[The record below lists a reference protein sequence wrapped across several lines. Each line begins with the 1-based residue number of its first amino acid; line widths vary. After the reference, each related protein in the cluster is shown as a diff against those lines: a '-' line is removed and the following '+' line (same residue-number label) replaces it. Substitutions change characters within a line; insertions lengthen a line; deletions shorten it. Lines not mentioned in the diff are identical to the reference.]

1 MDFKKSKKYT
11 ESYKTKFLNKLNEGK
26 MVDVQEGQN
35 LKVAE
40 VSKEL
45 PKNAKIEKDEKQSF
59 EDYKTMYKDVITQK
73 CIEDYGVD
81 TDTKLWE
88 DTAKELYLKSK
99 TYIPTEEEKSEE
111 VLVKKEE
118 SKSLKENK
126 NPEDLTTIKEI
137 EEYINNIQDKHT
149 KNILHHILEDEKQ
162 QENPNVGYLTMAI
175 RKVSE
180 VENSREKKT
189 ENFNDSTKFLTH
201 ILNGVIKDI
210 QDKFNV
216 IATAEFDTNN
226 TNSVVV
232 TLKGNTLD
240 LIDAT
245 SYLSKTI
252 RNDNVDFNF
261 DDTIKDNTV
270 KCTISPKT
278 KMESKVE
285 KNKSI
290 VKESYFVKLFNQY
303 GTDVDTIDVNSE
315 QEAIEVAEE
324 KMREG
329 WRAVVYNANNKE
341 ALYDYDPFEGLQEN
355 KLQLESRDRV
365 AENLSKFIY
374 DLTTEQDTEAYGE
387 TAWSGNQPTKMG
399 NGVTVYEVYKNG
411 KSNYTMDDIK
421 KAVIERFPEL
431 DVYGTAYNSILFYKP
446 QKTESKL
453 QEDTVKFTLNT
464 NLNESNIDKYNTI
477 PEIKDRLREI
487 NKQLAYIRRRDSV
500 SLSIGT
506 EQEQEE
512 LRSEK
517 AKLNGRLRKL
527 RNNAV
532 DMDKMTPEQQ
542 KEFKQR
548 LKDLD
553 LLNDDESNLQ
563 SAIQSYR
570 NHYIQEFESYT
581 KKEENNTNLEYNYML
596 LDRLKQDCEYFLG
609 NGNGNADTLWAKDI
623 DEQIAKMKE
632 LYNSF
637 TDDQKP
643 EWITMEDIDNYEKK
657 MKEYN
662 KEKKTEVTERDLSK
676 DLFQD
681 EANRRI
687 YNRLIN
693 LDVYLEQLKRAIENN
708 DTDSIIANK
717 SKIKSN
723 VAYLIPALNIKG
735 SVNGLID
742 YLKTTDF
749 DFENNFKKTANLL
762 KDLNNEDKKEESA
775 VSDYTLSEI
784 KKIIDSN
791 GNDFTIKIVNSN
803 EDVETKTLN
812 IDREDLINIYNVL
825 GGNKDSLQEDQYEN
839 ERRRGKPSIKK
850 IAETEFYDNQD
861 WYIQHIKDYSDEE
874 DFIKKEIAEIAE
886 EYNLKEN
893 TAKQVCKEIYNLA
906 IKN

>member
-11 ESYKTKFLNKLNEGK
+11 ESYKTEFLNKLNEGK

-99 TYIPTEEEKSEE
+99 TYIPTGEEKSEE

-245 SYLSKTI
+245 SYLSKII

-421 KAVIERFPEL
+421 KAVLEKFPEL
-431 DVYGTAYNSILFYKP
+431 DVYGTSYSSIFFYKP
-446 QKTESKL
+446 QKTENKL
-453 QEDTVKFTLNT
+453 QEDT
-464 NLNESNIDKYNTI
+464 
-477 PEIKDRLREI
+477 
-487 NKQLAYIRRRDSV
+487 
-500 SLSIGT
+500 
-506 EQEQEE
+506 
-512 LRSEK
+512 
-517 AKLNGRLRKL
+517 
-527 RNNAV
+527 
-532 DMDKMTPEQQ
+532 
-542 KEFKQR
+542 
-548 LKDLD
+548 
-553 LLNDDESNLQ
+553 
-563 SAIQSYR
+563 
-570 NHYIQEFESYT
+570 
-581 KKEENNTNLEYNYML
+581 TNLEYNYML

-609 NGNGNADTLWAKDI
+609 NGNGNVDILWAKDI

-637 TDDQKP
+637 TDDEKP
-643 EWITMEDIDNYEKK
+643 EWITIEDIDNYEKK
-657 MKEYN
+657 MKALKDS
-662 KEKKTEVTERDLSK
+662 KEKKTEVTEK
-676 DLFQD
+676 DLD
-681 EANRRI
+681 
-687 YNRLIN
+687 
-693 LDVYLEQLKRAIENN
+693 
-708 DTDSIIANK
+708 
-717 SKIKSN
+717 
-723 VAYLIPALNIKG
+723 
-735 SVNGLID
+735 
-742 YLKTTDF
+742 
-749 DFENNFKKTANLL
+749 
-762 KDLNNEDKKEESA
+762 NEDKKEET
-775 VSDYTLSEI
+775 VVTDYTLSEI

>member
-11 ESYKTKFLNKLNEGK
+11 ESYKTEFLNKLNEGK

-99 TYIPTEEEKSEE
+99 TYIPTGEEKSEE

-180 VENSREKKT
+180 VENSRNKKTESMSDDWYKQMWDKYVPKNGEADTVGGEILRTYSTVSRMFLNNGDKIWRGNMKNNSHVLDPQADTLYDLLPKEGQDLMNKMANSTTDNAYEKRMYVLEDFIYNYLKNNEQLFDSKEKKT
-189 ENFNDSTKFLTH
+189 EGFNDNTKFLTH

-245 SYLSKTI
+245 SYLSKVI
-252 RNDNVDFNF
+252 RNDNVDFRF
-261 DDTIKDNTV
+261 DDVIINNTIQCYIT
-270 KCTISPKT
+270 PKT
-278 KMESKVE
+278 E
-285 KNKSI
+285 
-290 VKESYFVKLFNQY
+290 
-303 GTDVDTIDVNSE
+303 
-315 QEAIEVAEE
+315 
-324 KMREG
+324 
-329 WRAVVYNANNKE
+329 
-341 ALYDYDPFEGLQEN
+341 
-355 KLQLESRDRV
+355 
-365 AENLSKFIY
+365 
-374 DLTTEQDTEAYGE
+374 
-387 TAWSGNQPTKMG
+387 
-399 NGVTVYEVYKNG
+399 
-411 KSNYTMDDIK
+411 
-421 KAVIERFPEL
+421 
-431 DVYGTAYNSILFYKP
+431 
-446 QKTESKL
+446 ESKL
-453 QEDTVKFTLNT
+453 Q
-464 NLNESNIDKYNTI
+464 
-477 PEIKDRLREI
+477 
-487 NKQLAYIRRRDSV
+487 
-500 SLSIGT
+500 
-506 EQEQEE
+506 
-512 LRSEK
+512 
-517 AKLNGRLRKL
+517 
-527 RNNAV
+527 
-532 DMDKMTPEQQ
+532 
-542 KEFKQR
+542 
-548 LKDLD
+548 
-553 LLNDDESNLQ
+553 
-563 SAIQSYR
+563 
-570 NHYIQEFESYT
+570 
-581 KKEENNTNLEYNYML
+581 ENNTNLEYNYML

-609 NGNGNADTLWAKDI
+609 NGNGSVKHLWAGDI
-623 DEQIAKMKE
+623 DEQIDKMKE

-637 TDDQKP
+637 ADDEKP
-643 EWITMEDIDNYEKK
+643 EWITMKDINNYEKK
-657 MKEYN
+657 MKALKN
-662 KEKKTEVTERDLSK
+662 SKEKKTEVTERDLSK

-735 SVNGLID
+735 SVNGLTD

-749 DFENNFKKTANLL
+749 DFENNFKKTADLL
-762 KDLNNEDKKEESA
+762 KDLNNEDKKEESV

-784 KKIIDSN
+784 KKVIDSD
-791 GNDFTIKIVNSN
+791 GNDFTIKVVNSN

-812 IDREDLINIYNVL
+812 IDREDLISIYNVL
-825 GGNKDSLQEDQYEN
+825 GGNKDLLQEDQYEN
-839 ERRRGKPSIKK
+839 ERRRGKPSIEK

-861 WYIQHIKDYSDEE
+861 WYIQHIKDYKDVN
-874 DFIKKEIAEIAE
+874 DFVQQEIFEIAS
-886 EYNLKEN
+886 EYNLKED

>member
-26 MVDVQEGQN
+26 MVDVQEGQD

-45 PKNAKIEKDEKQSF
+45 PKNAKIGKDEKQSF

-99 TYIPTEEEKSEE
+99 TYIPTGEEKPEE

-118 SKSLKENK
+118 SKSLKESK
-126 NPEDLTTIKEI
+126 NPEDLTTIEEI

-149 KNILHHILEDEKQ
+149 KEILHHILEDEKQ
-162 QENPNVGYLTMAI
+162 QENPNIGYLTMAI

-180 VENSREKKT
+180 VENNREKKT
-189 ENFNDSTKFLTH
+189 EDFDDNTKFLTH

-232 TLKGNTLD
+232 TLKGNTMD

-252 RNDNVDFNF
+252 RNDDVDFRF
-261 DDTIKDNTV
+261 DDTIKNNTV
-270 KCTISPKT
+270 QCYITPKIYDL
-278 KMESKVE
+278 SIQ
-285 KNKSI
+285 NKSNI
-290 VKESYFVKLFNQY
+290 NESYYVKLFNEDN
-303 GTDVDTIDVNSE
+303 TDIDTIE
-315 QEAIEVAEE
+315 TETEEEAIQVARN
-324 KMREG
+324 KMKEG
-329 WRAVVYNANNKE
+329 FRAVVYNDFNNE
-341 ALYDYDPFEGLQEN
+341 A
-355 KLQLESRDRV
+355 
-365 AENLSKFIY
+365 IY
-374 DLTTEQDTEAYGE
+374 DFNPLE
-387 TAWSGNQPTKMG
+387 
-399 NGVTVYEVYKNG
+399 
-411 KSNYTMDDIK
+411 
-421 KAVIERFPEL
+421 
-431 DVYGTAYNSILFYKP
+431 
-446 QKTESKL
+446 ESS
-453 QEDTVKFTLNT
+453 D
-464 NLNESNIDKYNTI
+464 NEY
-477 PEIKDRLREI
+477 
-487 NKQLAYIRRRDSV
+487 Q
-500 SLSIGT
+500 
-506 EQEQEE
+506 
-512 LRSEK
+512 
-517 AKLNGRLRKL
+517 
-527 RNNAV
+527 
-532 DMDKMTPEQQ
+532 
-542 KEFKQR
+542 
-548 LKDLD
+548 
-553 LLNDDESNLQ
+553 
-563 SAIQSYR
+563 
-570 NHYIQEFESYT
+570 
-581 KKEENNTNLEYNYML
+581 YML
-596 LDRLKQDCEYFLG
+596 LDRLKTDCEYFLG
-609 NGNGNADTLWAKDI
+609 NGNGSVKHLWAGDI
-623 DEQIAKMKE
+623 DEQIDKMKE

-637 TDDQKP
+637 ADNEKP
-643 EWITMEDIDNYEKK
+643 EWITMKDINNYEKK
-657 MKEYN
+657 MKALKN
-662 KEKKTEVTERDLSK
+662 SKEKKTEVTERDLSK

-742 YLKTTDF
+742 YLKATDF
-749 DFENNFKKTANLL
+749 DFENNFKETADLL

-784 KKIIDSN
+784 KKVIDSA
-791 GNDFTIKIVNSN
+791 GNDFTIKVVNSN

-812 IDREDLINIYNVL
+812 IDREDLISIYNVL
-825 GGNKDSLQEDQYEN
+825 GGNKDLLQEDQYEN

-861 WYIQHIKDYSDEE
+861 WYIQHIKDCKDVN
-874 DFIKKEIAEIAE
+874 DFIQQEIFEIAG
-886 EYNLKEN
+886 EYNLKED

-906 IKN
+906 IKNQSKTESFKITDPKKKLKKERK

>member
-11 ESYKTKFLNKLNEGK
+11 ESYKTEFLNKLNEGK

-99 TYIPTEEEKSEE
+99 TYIPTGEEKSEE

-232 TLKGNTLD
+232 TLKGNTID

-245 SYLSKTI
+245 SYLSKVI
-252 RNDNVDFNF
+252 RNDDVDFRFN
-261 DDTIKDNTV
+261 DVIIDNTIQ
-270 KCTISPKT
+270 CYITPKT
-278 KMESKVE
+278 E
-285 KNKSI
+285 
-290 VKESYFVKLFNQY
+290 
-303 GTDVDTIDVNSE
+303 
-315 QEAIEVAEE
+315 
-324 KMREG
+324 
-329 WRAVVYNANNKE
+329 
-341 ALYDYDPFEGLQEN
+341 
-355 KLQLESRDRV
+355 
-365 AENLSKFIY
+365 
-374 DLTTEQDTEAYGE
+374 
-387 TAWSGNQPTKMG
+387 
-399 NGVTVYEVYKNG
+399 
-411 KSNYTMDDIK
+411 
-421 KAVIERFPEL
+421 
-431 DVYGTAYNSILFYKP
+431 
-446 QKTESKL
+446 ESKL
-453 QEDTVKFTLNT
+453 Q
-464 NLNESNIDKYNTI
+464 
-477 PEIKDRLREI
+477 
-487 NKQLAYIRRRDSV
+487 
-500 SLSIGT
+500 
-506 EQEQEE
+506 
-512 LRSEK
+512 
-517 AKLNGRLRKL
+517 
-527 RNNAV
+527 
-532 DMDKMTPEQQ
+532 
-542 KEFKQR
+542 
-548 LKDLD
+548 
-553 LLNDDESNLQ
+553 
-563 SAIQSYR
+563 
-570 NHYIQEFESYT
+570 
-581 KKEENNTNLEYNYML
+581 ENNTNLEYNYML

-609 NGNGNADTLWAKDI
+609 NGNGNAEHSLWAKDI

-784 KKIIDSN
+784 KKN
-791 GNDFTIKIVNSN
+791 YRF
-803 EDVETKTLN
+803 
-812 IDREDLINIYNVL
+812 
-825 GGNKDSLQEDQYEN
+825 
-839 ERRRGKPSIKK
+839 
-850 IAETEFYDNQD
+850 
-861 WYIQHIKDYSDEE
+861 
-874 DFIKKEIAEIAE
+874 
-886 EYNLKEN
+886 
-893 TAKQVCKEIYNLA
+893 
-906 IKN
+906 

>member
-1 MDFKKSKKYT
+1 MDFKESKKYT

-26 MVDVQEGQN
+26 MVDVQEGQD
-35 LKVAE
+35 LKVVE

-45 PKNAKIEKDEKQSF
+45 PKNVKIEKDEKRSF

-99 TYIPTEEEKSEE
+99 TYIPTGEDKPEE

-118 SKSLKENK
+118 SKSLKESK
-126 NPEDLTTIKEI
+126 NPEDLTTIEEI

-149 KNILHHILEDEKQ
+149 KEILHHILEDEKQ
-162 QENPNVGYLTMAI
+162 QENPNIGYLTMAI

-216 IATAEFDTNN
+216 ITTAEFDTNN

-245 SYLSKTI
+245 SYLSKAI
-252 RNDNVDFNF
+252 RNDDVDFRF
-261 DDTIKDNTV
+261 DDTIKNNTV
-270 KCTISPKT
+270 QCYITPKT
-278 KMESKVE
+278 E
-285 KNKSI
+285 
-290 VKESYFVKLFNQY
+290 
-303 GTDVDTIDVNSE
+303 
-315 QEAIEVAEE
+315 
-324 KMREG
+324 
-329 WRAVVYNANNKE
+329 
-341 ALYDYDPFEGLQEN
+341 
-355 KLQLESRDRV
+355 
-365 AENLSKFIY
+365 
-374 DLTTEQDTEAYGE
+374 
-387 TAWSGNQPTKMG
+387 
-399 NGVTVYEVYKNG
+399 
-411 KSNYTMDDIK
+411 
-421 KAVIERFPEL
+421 
-431 DVYGTAYNSILFYKP
+431 
-446 QKTESKL
+446 ESKL
-453 QEDTVKFTLNT
+453 Q
-464 NLNESNIDKYNTI
+464 
-477 PEIKDRLREI
+477 
-487 NKQLAYIRRRDSV
+487 
-500 SLSIGT
+500 
-506 EQEQEE
+506 
-512 LRSEK
+512 
-517 AKLNGRLRKL
+517 
-527 RNNAV
+527 
-532 DMDKMTPEQQ
+532 
-542 KEFKQR
+542 
-548 LKDLD
+548 
-553 LLNDDESNLQ
+553 
-563 SAIQSYR
+563 
-570 NHYIQEFESYT
+570 
-581 KKEENNTNLEYNYML
+581 ENNTNLEYNYML

-609 NGNGNADTLWAKDI
+609 NGNGNAEHSLWAKDI

-637 TDDQKP
+637 TDDEKP
-643 EWITMEDIDNYEKK
+643 EWITIDDINNYEKE

-662 KEKKTEVTERDLSK
+662 KEKKIEVTERDLSK
-676 DLFQD
+676 DLYQD

-687 YNRLIN
+687 HTRLEF
-693 LDVYLEQLKRAIENN
+693 LDVYLEELEKALKNN
-708 DTDSIIANK
+708 DTDSIISNK

-749 DFENNFKKTANLL
+749 DFENSFKETADLL
-762 KDLNNEDKKEESA
+762 KDLNNEDKKEESV

-791 GNDFTIKIVNSN
+791 GNNFTIKIVNSN

>member
-1 MDFKKSKKYT
+1 MDFKESKKYT

-26 MVDVQEGQN
+26 MVDVQEGQD
-35 LKVAE
+35 LKVVE

-45 PKNAKIEKDEKQSF
+45 PKNVKIEKDEKRSF

-99 TYIPTEEEKSEE
+99 TYIPTGEDKPEE

-118 SKSLKENK
+118 SKSLKESK
-126 NPEDLTTIKEI
+126 NPEDLTTIEEI

-149 KNILHHILEDEKQ
+149 KEILHHILEDEKQ
-162 QENPNVGYLTMAI
+162 QENPNIGYLTMAI

-216 IATAEFDTNN
+216 ITTAEFDTNN

-245 SYLSKTI
+245 SYLSKAI
-252 RNDNVDFNF
+252 RNDDVDFRF
-261 DDTIKDNTV
+261 DDTIKNNTV
-270 KCTISPKT
+270 QCYITPKT
-278 KMESKVE
+278 E
-285 KNKSI
+285 
-290 VKESYFVKLFNQY
+290 
-303 GTDVDTIDVNSE
+303 
-315 QEAIEVAEE
+315 
-324 KMREG
+324 
-329 WRAVVYNANNKE
+329 
-341 ALYDYDPFEGLQEN
+341 
-355 KLQLESRDRV
+355 
-365 AENLSKFIY
+365 
-374 DLTTEQDTEAYGE
+374 
-387 TAWSGNQPTKMG
+387 
-399 NGVTVYEVYKNG
+399 
-411 KSNYTMDDIK
+411 
-421 KAVIERFPEL
+421 
-431 DVYGTAYNSILFYKP
+431 
-446 QKTESKL
+446 ESKL
-453 QEDTVKFTLNT
+453 Q
-464 NLNESNIDKYNTI
+464 
-477 PEIKDRLREI
+477 
-487 NKQLAYIRRRDSV
+487 
-500 SLSIGT
+500 
-506 EQEQEE
+506 
-512 LRSEK
+512 
-517 AKLNGRLRKL
+517 
-527 RNNAV
+527 
-532 DMDKMTPEQQ
+532 
-542 KEFKQR
+542 
-548 LKDLD
+548 
-553 LLNDDESNLQ
+553 
-563 SAIQSYR
+563 
-570 NHYIQEFESYT
+570 
-581 KKEENNTNLEYNYML
+581 ENNTNLEYNYML

-609 NGNGNADTLWAKDI
+609 NGNGNAEHSLWAKDI

-749 DFENNFKKTANLL
+749 DFENSFKETADLL
-762 KDLNNEDKKEESA
+762 KDLNNEDKKEESV

-791 GNDFTIKIVNSN
+791 GNNFTIKIVNSN

>member
-11 ESYKTKFLNKLNEGK
+11 ESYKTEFLNKLNEGK
-26 MVDVQEGQN
+26 MVDVQEGQD

-40 VSKEL
+40 VNKEL

-99 TYIPTEEEKSEE
+99 TYIPTGEEKPEE

-118 SKSLKENK
+118 SKSLKESK
-126 NPEDLTTIKEI
+126 NPEDLTTIEEI

-149 KNILHHILEDEKQ
+149 KNILHYILEDEKQ
-162 QENPNVGYLTMAI
+162 QENPNIGYLTMAI

-180 VENSREKKT
+180 VENNREKKT
-189 ENFNDSTKFLTH
+189 EDFNDNTKFLTH

-232 TLKGNTLD
+232 TLKGNTMD

-252 RNDNVDFNF
+252 RNDNVDFRF
-261 DDTIKDNTV
+261 DDTIKNNTV
-270 KCTISPKT
+270 QCYITPKT
-278 KMESKVE
+278 E
-285 KNKSI
+285 
-290 VKESYFVKLFNQY
+290 
-303 GTDVDTIDVNSE
+303 
-315 QEAIEVAEE
+315 
-324 KMREG
+324 
-329 WRAVVYNANNKE
+329 
-341 ALYDYDPFEGLQEN
+341 
-355 KLQLESRDRV
+355 
-365 AENLSKFIY
+365 
-374 DLTTEQDTEAYGE
+374 
-387 TAWSGNQPTKMG
+387 
-399 NGVTVYEVYKNG
+399 
-411 KSNYTMDDIK
+411 
-421 KAVIERFPEL
+421 
-431 DVYGTAYNSILFYKP
+431 
-446 QKTESKL
+446 ESKL
-453 QEDTVKFTLNT
+453 QE
-464 NLNESNIDKYNTI
+464 
-477 PEIKDRLREI
+477 
-487 NKQLAYIRRRDSV
+487 
-500 SLSIGT
+500 
-506 EQEQEE
+506 
-512 LRSEK
+512 
-517 AKLNGRLRKL
+517 
-527 RNNAV
+527 
-532 DMDKMTPEQQ
+532 
-542 KEFKQR
+542 
-548 LKDLD
+548 
-553 LLNDDESNLQ
+553 
-563 SAIQSYR
+563 
-570 NHYIQEFESYT
+570 
-581 KKEENNTNLEYNYML
+581 NNTDLEYRYML

-609 NGNGNADTLWAKDI
+609 NGNGNAEHSLWAKDI

-637 TDDQKP
+637 ADNEKP
-643 EWITMEDIDNYEKK
+643 EWITIEDINDYEKK
-657 MKEYN
+657 MKALKDS

-735 SVNGLID
+735 NVNGLTD

-749 DFENNFKKTANLL
+749 DFENNFKETADLL

-775 VSDYTLSEI
+775 ISDYTLSEI

-893 TAKQVCKEIYNLA
+893 TARSVCKEIYNLA
-906 IKN
+906 IKNQSKTESFKITDPRISKKF